1 MSKTRLPKKSGACPK
16 SPPFRLVLVEWA
28 DSCGAIAR
36 WQYLDETEPEYIVCH
51 SVGWLVYDG
60 KDCKRIVP
68 HVGLHTGPDASAQG
82 CGDMTIPTSV
92 IISMTDLRIATPPQ
106 RP

>member
-1 MSKTRLPKKSGACPK
+1 MAESD
-16 SPPFRLVLVEWA
+16 RLVYVEWE

-36 WQYLDETEPEYIVCH
+36 WQYLDESKAEYILCR

-68 HVGLHTGPDASAQG
+68 HIGRHDADDSREQG
-82 CGDMTIPTSV
+82 CGDMTIPTPAIRKMV
-92 IISMTDLRIATPPQ
+92 DVRIVGPSAKKG
-106 RP
+106 

>member
-1 MSKTRLPKKSGACPK
+1 MSLPKKSE
-16 SPPFRLVLVEWA
+16 FRLVLIEWA

-36 WQYLDETEPEYIVCH
+36 WQYLDESEPEYVLCR

-68 HVGLHTGPDASAQG
+68 HLGRHSEPAAREQG

-92 IISMTDLRIATPPQ
+92 ITRMVDLRIAKSPSKKP
-106 RP
+106 

>member
-1 MSKTRLPKKSGACPK
+1 M
-16 SPPFRLVLVEWA
+16 LVDWE

-36 WQYLDETEPEYIVCH
+36 WQYMDESGPELVTCR

-68 HVGLHTGPDASAQG
+68 HVGQHGGVDSRQQG
-82 CGDMTIPTSV
+82 CGDMTIPTSAIV
-92 IISMTDLRIATPPQ
+92 KIVDLEIAMPS
-106 RP
+106 RKKVK

>member
-1 MSKTRLPKKSGACPK
+1 VEKL
-16 SPPFRLVLVEWA
+16 RLVFIEWE

-36 WQYLDETEPEYIVCH
+36 WQYLDESQPEYILCQ

-68 HVGLHTGPDASAQG
+68 HIGRHKTDEAREQG
-82 CGDMTIPTSV
+82 CGDMTIPTSA
-92 IISMTDLRIATPPQ
+92 IIRMTNVRIIGPSVKKG
-106 RP
+106 

>member
-1 MSKTRLPKKSGACPK
+1 MAKHIQEDL
-16 SPPFRLVLVEWA
+16 RLVCVEWE

-36 WQYLDETEPEYIVCH
+36 WQYLDESEPEYILCR

-68 HVGLHTGPDASAQG
+68 HLGRHKTYDSRDQG
-82 CGDMTIPTSV
+82 FGDMTIPTSAILKMV
-92 IISMTDLRIATPPQ
+92 DVGIIGPSVKKG
-106 RP
+106 